1 MKKIA
6 TLICLI
12 AFQCMAL
19 AQSVNT
25 SATAGSNPNA
35 ANPLSCSLVYS
46 EDNETIVFQ
55 DSLHARCREML
66 IVSLPPVTQSVTPL
80 QIVFSAKGS
89 FTFKK
94 DENLELPEGK
104 DVYVEDMLTGM
115 TFDLRNTSAFSFSVN
130 RHIPDRFILHIEKP
144 NTRPSL
150 SASIGAK

>member
-1 MKKIA
+1 MKKII
-6 TLICLI
+6 TLISLI
-12 AFQCMAL
+12 AFQGISL

-25 SATAGSNPNA
+25 AATSGGNSNA
-35 ANPLSCSLVYS
+35 VNPLSCSLVYS
-46 EDNETIVFQ
+46 EDKETIVFQ

-66 IVSLPPVTQSVTPL
+66 IVSLPPFTQSVTPL
-80 QIVFSAKGS
+80 QIVFNAKGS

-104 DVYVEDMLTGM
+104 DIYVEDMLTGM
-115 TFDLRNTSAFSFSVN
+115 TFDLRNSSAFSFSVN
-130 RHIPDRFILHIEKP
+130 RHIPERFILHIEKP